1 MKRKIGNTE
10 YKSQKSAYRIQNSEF
25 RIQGTEYR
33 IEHYPLLLLYCSLL
47 IVHCSLIA
55 SDPIPAKRQD
65 HPIALLGATIHPVS
79 GPEIP
84 NGTILF
90 DNGKVT
96 GIGTTV
102 SLPADVEKIDVTG
115 KHIYPGIINANSTV
129 GLTEIEAVRA
139 TNDYAETGRINP
151 NVRSEIAVNPES
163 ELIPTL
169 RANGVVIANVMPQ
182 GGLIA
187 GRSAAIMMD
196 GWTQEDVVLKAPIG
210 LVVNWPLM
218 TISHSPWIRQ
228 TEEEQ
233 KKDHTK
239 QLKELSDA
247 FADARAYMVAKK
259 AETKKGIPY
268 HATDLRW
275 EAMIPV
281 LERKIPVFVN
291 VNEIRQIEAAVQWA
305 KDENIKLVIVS
316 GRDSWRAA
324 DLLKA
329 NDVPVIVGPILD
341 EPSREWEPYD
351 DAYAVPSKLFAAG
364 VRFAISGEGEAMG
377 ERNTPYHAAMAAA
390 YGLPKE
396 EALKAVTIYAAK
408 ILGIDAQTGSLEVG
422 KDATL
427 IVTNGDPLEIETNVQ
442 MEFIQGK
449 KIDLR
454 SRHTILYDKY
464 REKYKQLGILK

>member
-1 MKRKIGNTE
+1 MKNAECRIQNAE
-10 YKSQKSAYRIQNSEF
+10 YRIQN
-25 RIQGTEYR
+25 TEYR
-33 IEHYPLLLLYCSLL
+33 IKNFTSIILYCSLL
-47 IVHCSLIA
+47 IVHCSLFA
-55 SDPIPAKRQD
+55 SDPVPAKKQD
-65 HPIALLGATIHPVS
+65 HPIALTGATIHPVS
-79 GPEIP
+79 GPEIL

-90 DNGKVT
+90 ENGKIT
-96 GIGTTV
+96 GLGANV
-102 SLPADVEKIDVTG
+102 SLPAGAEKIDVAG
-115 KHIYPGIINANSTV
+115 KHIYPGLINANSTV

-139 TNDYAETGRINP
+139 TNDYAETGQIKP

-210 LVVNWPLM
+210 LVVNWPQM
-218 TISHSPWIRQ
+218 TISHGWWVRQ

-233 KKDHTK
+233 KKEHAK
-239 QLKELSDA
+239 QLKDISDA
-247 FADARAYMVAKK
+247 FADARAYMAAKK
-259 AETKKGIPY
+259 AERAKGIP
-268 HATDLRW
+268 HHPTDLRW
-275 EAMIPV
+275 EAMIPL
-281 LERKIPVFVN
+281 LEKKIPVFVN
-291 VNEIRQIEAAVQWA
+291 ANDILQIEAAVQWA
-305 KDENIKLVIVS
+305 KDENVRLVIVS
-316 GRDSWRAA
+316 GRDSWRVA
-324 DLLKA
+324 DLLNA
-329 NDVPVIVGPILD
+329 NDVAVIVGPILD
-341 EPSREWEPYD
+341 EPSRDWEPYD
-351 DAYAVPSKLFAAG
+351 AAFTVPSKLFAAG
-364 VRFAISGEGEAMG
+364 VQFAISGEGEAFA

-408 ILGIDAQTGSLEVG
+408 ILGIDAQAGSLEVG

-427 IVTNGDPLEIETNVQ
+427 IVTNGDPLEIETNVE

-454 SRHTILYDKY
+454 SRHTILYEKY

>member
-1 MKRKIGNTE
+1 MKNTE
-10 YKSQKSAYRIQNSEF
+10 FRIQNSEDRMKRF
-25 RIQGTEYR
+25 SLVI
-33 IEHYPLLLLYCSLL
+33 LYCSLL
-47 IVHCSLIA
+47 IVHCSLFA
-55 SDPIPAKRQD
+55 SDPVPAQKQD
-65 HPIALLGATIHPVS
+65 HPIALTNATIHPVS
-79 GPEIP
+79 GPDIP

-90 DNGKVT
+90 ENGKIT
-96 GIGTTV
+96 GIGTSV
-102 SLPADVEKIDVTG
+102 SLPANAEKIDVAG
-115 KHIYPGIINANSTV
+115 KHIYPGLINANSTV

-139 TNDYAETGRINP
+139 TNDYAEAGQINP

-210 LVVNWPLM
+210 LVVTWPQM

-233 KKDHTK
+233 KKDHAK
-239 QLKELSDA
+239 QMKELNDA
-247 FADARAYMVAKK
+247 FADARAYMSAKK
-259 AETKKGIPY
+259 AEAAKEIPY

-281 LERKIPVFVN
+281 LEKKIPVFVN
-291 VNEIRQIEAAVQWA
+291 ANEIQQIEAAVQWA
-305 KDENIKLVIVS
+305 KEENIKIVIVS
-316 GRDSWRAA
+316 GRDSWRVAG
-324 DLLKA
+324 LLRA
-329 NDVPVIVGPILD
+329 NDVPVIVGPTLD

-351 DAYAVPSKLFAAG
+351 AAYAVPSKLFAAG
-364 VRFAISGEGEAMG
+364 VQFAISGEGEAFA

-396 EALKAVTIYAAK
+396 EALKAVTISAAK
-408 ILGIDAQTGSLEVG
+408 ILGIDAQTGSLEIG

-442 MEFIQGK
+442 MEYIQGK

>member
-1 MKRKIGNTE
+1 MIRKLGNTE
-10 YKSQKSAYRIQNSEF
+10 YRIQKSEYRIQKTEF
-25 RIQGTEYR
+25 RKQDRMYR
-33 IEHYPLLLLYCSLL
+33 LVKCSLLLLCCSLL
-47 IVHCSLIA
+47 IVHCSLFA
-55 SDPIPAKRQD
+55 SDPIPAKKQD
-65 HPIALLGATIHPVS
+65 HPIALIGATIHPVS
-79 GPEIP
+79 GDEIP

-90 DNGKVT
+90 ENGRIT
-96 GIGTTV
+96 GIGTNV
-102 SLPADVEKIDVTG
+102 SLPANAEKIDVAG
-115 KHIYPGIINANSTV
+115 KHIYPGLINANSTV

-210 LVVNWPLM
+210 LVVNWPQM
-218 TISHSPWIRQ
+218 TISHSPWVRQ
-228 TEEEQ
+228 TDEEQ
-233 KKDHTK
+233 KKDHAK

-247 FADARAYMVAKK
+247 FADARAYMVAKE

-281 LERKIPVFVN
+281 LEKKIPVLVN
-291 VNEIRQIEAAVQWA
+291 ANEIRQIEAAVQWA

-316 GRDSWRAA
+316 GRDSWRVA
-324 DLLKA
+324 DLLKK
-329 NDVPVIVGPILD
+329 NDVPVIVGPTLD

-351 DAYAVPSKLFAAG
+351 AAFTVPSKLFAAG
-364 VRFAISGEGEAMG
+364 VRFAISGEGEAMA

-396 EALKAVTIYAAK
+396 EALRAVTIYAAK
-408 ILGIDAQTGSLEVG
+408 ILGIDTQTGSLEVG

>member
-1 MKRKIGNTE
+1 MKNAE
-10 YKSQKSAYRIQNSEF
+10 CRIQNTEL
-25 RIQGTEYR
+25 RIKNFTS
-33 IEHYPLLLLYCSLL
+33 IILYCSLL
-47 IVHCSLIA
+47 IVHCSLFA
-55 SDPIPAKRQD
+55 SDPVPAKKQD
-65 HPIALLGATIHPVS
+65 HPIALTGATIHPVS
-79 GPEIP
+79 GPEIS
-84 NGTILF
+84 NGTIIF
-90 DNGKVT
+90 ENGKIT
-96 GIGTTV
+96 GIGTNV
-102 SLPADVEKIDVTG
+102 PLPAGTEKIDVAG
-115 KHIYPGIINANSTV
+115 KQIYPGLINANSTV

-139 TNDYAETGRINP
+139 TNDYAEVGQIKP

-196 GWTQEDVVLKAPIG
+196 GWTQEDVVFKAPIG
-210 LVVNWPLM
+210 LVVNWPQM
-218 TISHSPWIRQ
+218 TISHGWWVRQ

-233 KKDHTK
+233 KKEHAK
-239 QLKELSDA
+239 QLKDLSDA

-259 AETKKGIPY
+259 AETAKGIPY
-268 HATDLRW
+268 HLADLRW

-281 LERKIPVFVN
+281 LEKKIPVFVN
-291 VNEIRQIEAAVQWA
+291 ANDLLQIEAAVQWA
-305 KDENIKLVIVS
+305 KDENVRLVIVS

-329 NDVPVIVGPILD
+329 NDVSIIVGPILD
-341 EPSREWEPYD
+341 EPSRDWEPYD
-351 DAYAVPSKLFAAG
+351 AAFTVPSKLFAAG
-364 VRFAISGEGEAMG
+364 VQFAISGEGEAFA

-390 YGLPKE
+390 YGLPKD

-408 ILGIDAQTGSLEVG
+408 ILGIEAQTGSLEVG
-422 KDATL
+422 KDATI
-427 IVTNGDPLEIETNVQ
+427 IVTTGDPLEIETRVE

-454 SRHTILYDKY
+454 TRHTILYEKY